1 MKDSKFDFDFAFKFC
16 LLFGA
21 LFLIFGYLLVKTNS
35 VMLEDILERYAANR
49 NKYFVLKIGEDIYKL
64 NLKSGRATKITQETK
79 EVNGKQVQSSCYVPV
94 KRCKSL

>member
-35 VMLEDILERYAANR
+35 IMLENILEKYSKKTNGYFYFGAGGR
-49 NKYFVLKIGEDIYKL
+49 NFRGS
-64 NLKSGRATKITQETK
+64 NGSGYTVEITQETK
-79 EVNGKQVQSSCYVPV
+79 EVNGKQVQRSCYVPV
-94 KRCKSL
+94 RKCKSL